1 MTDET
6 QLDLL
11 SSSKNNAETEDSAE
25 SATEESAGNS
35 GDVGGNDGGENG
47 GNGGGSFND
56 GIERLPL
63 EKYTEKAYLDYSM
76 YVILD
81 RALPNI
87 GDGLK
92 PVQRRIVYAM
102 SELGLSAASKHKK
115 SARTVGDVLGKFHP
129 HGDSACYEAMVLMAQ
144 PFSYRYPLVDGQ
156 GNWGSQDD
164 PKSFA
169 AMRYTESRLTPY
181 AKVLLQELGQGTV
194 DWTDNFDGTL
204 KEPAQLPA
212 RLPNVLLNGGSGI
225 AVGMA
230 TDIPPHNLRE
240 VVDACFQLLKKK
252 TSTVEELREF
262 IKAPDYPTDA
272 EIISTPE
279 DIANVYE
286 TGKGS
291 IKMRAVYEKEDADI
305 IVTALPYQ
313 TSGGK
318 VLEQIAAQMRAKKLP
333 MVADLRDE
341 SDHENPTRLVITPR
355 SNRVDIEQLMLHLFA
370 STDLERNYRV
380 NMNMIGID
388 GKPQVK
394 NLKMVLTEWLVFRRT
409 TVTRRIE
416 WRLNKVLERLHILE
430 GLLTAHLNIDEV
442 IRIIRENDEPKP
454 ILMERFTLSDIQAE
468 AVLNLRLRNLA
479 KLEEFQ
485 IRAEQDEL
493 IKERDDLQGL
503 LDSPAKL
510 TSLIKKELKEDAEKY
525 GDDRRSSIVVREASQ
540 VLDET
545 ALIPSEPVTVVLSE
559 MGWIRA
565 AKGHEIDGN
574 TLSYKQGDK
583 FQASALGRSNQQV
596 VLLDSTGRSY
606 TLAAHSLPSARGQ
619 GDPLSGRFSTPVG
632 ATFKSAL
639 MAKNEEYF
647 LLASNFGYGFIC
659 QFEDMLSRAKAGKA
673 SVSLGNAGAQI
684 MNPSKF
690 VDIETDMI
698 AAVTS
703 AGYLLIIDAKELPQL
718 PRGKGNKIINVP
730 SKKLKA
736 GEEHIVSIVALPQG
750 AKLIVHAGKKHKSIQ
765 GDEIV
770 EYQSERGK
778 RGKLLPNG
786 YRNVS
791 YMETE

>member
-11 SSSKNNAETEDSAE
+11 
-25 SATEESAGNS
+25 
-35 GDVGGNDGGENG
+35 
-47 GNGGGSFND
+47 GGGSDNGSGGGGSND
-56 GIERLPL
+56 SNIERIPL
-63 EKYTEKAYLDYSM
+63 QQYTEKAYLDYSM

-194 DWTDNFDGTL
+194 EWVDNFDGTL
-204 KEPAQLPA
+204 QEPSLLPA

-240 VVDACFQLLKKK
+240 VVDACLQLLKKK
-252 TSTVEELREF
+252 TSSIEELREF
-262 IKAPDYPTDA
+262 IKGPDYPTDA
-272 EIISTPE
+272 EIISTPAE
-279 DIANVYE
+279 IDTMYQN
-286 TGKGS
+286 GKGS
-291 IKMRAVYEKEDADI
+291 VKMRAKWEKENGDI
-305 IVTALPYQ
+305 IITALPFQ

-318 VLEQIAAQMRAKKLP
+318 VLEQIAMQMRAKKLP

-355 SNRVDIEQLMLHLFA
+355 SNRIDIQQLMSHLFA

-380 NMNMIGID
+380 NMNMIGTD

-394 NLKMVLTEWLVFRRT
+394 NLKDILTEWLAFRRD
-409 TVTRRIE
+409 TVTRRIQ

-454 ILMERFTLSDIQAE
+454 ILMERFSLSDIQAE

-485 IRAEQDEL
+485 IRAEQEEL
-493 IKERDDLQGL
+493 IKERDELQGL
-503 LDSPAKL
+503 LDNPNKL
-510 TSLIKKELKEDAEKY
+510 TSLIRKELKEDAEKY
-525 GDDRRSSIVVREASQ
+525 GDARRSPIVEREASQ

-565 AKGHEIDGN
+565 AKGHDIDPES
-574 TLSYKQGDK
+574 LSYKQGDK
-583 FQASALGRSNQQV
+583 FQASAFGRSNQQA

-606 TLAAHSLPSARGQ
+606 TLAAHTLPSARGQ
-619 GDPLSGRFSTPVG
+619 GDPLSGRFKPAPD
-632 ATFKSAL
+632 ATFKSVI
-639 MAKNEEYF
+639 MAGSKKESEQLF
-647 LLASNFGYGFIC
+647 LLSSNYGYGFIC
-659 QFEDMLSRAKAGKA
+659 NFEDMLSRAKAGKA
-673 SVSLGNAGAQI
+673 TVSLGKAGAQI
-684 MNPSKF
+684 LCPSQITE
-690 VDIETDMI
+690 VATDMI

-703 AGYLLIIDAKELPQL
+703 EGYLLIIEANDLPQL

-730 SKKLKA
+730 SKRLKS
-736 GEEHIVSIVALPQG
+736 GEEDVVGIIALAQG
-750 AKLIVHAGKKHKSIQ
+750 AKLIVHVGKKHKTIQ
-765 GDEIV
+765 GAEIV
-770 EYQSERGK
+770 EYQGDRGK
-778 RGKLLPNG
+778 RGKLLPKG

-791 YMETE
+791 RLETE